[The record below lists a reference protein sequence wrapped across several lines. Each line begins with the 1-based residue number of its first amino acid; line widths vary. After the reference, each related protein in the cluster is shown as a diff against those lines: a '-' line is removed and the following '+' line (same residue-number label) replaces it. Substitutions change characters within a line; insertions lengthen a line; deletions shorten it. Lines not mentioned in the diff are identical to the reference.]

1 MDEWSVKLYGGRKI
15 RPNNFRN
22 ILRMCC
28 EMDLIREEKD
38 KGEGERKIFITN
50 NLHVYSKARSSH
62 IVYFFYETRQDET
75 RKDYRIFLLS

>member
-1 MDEWSVKLYGGRKI
+1 
-15 RPNNFRN
+15 
-22 ILRMCC
+22 
-28 EMDLIREEKD
+28 MDLIREEKD